1 LLQQN
6 SQQLQG
12 QLEQS
17 KNSLEKG
24 IIELTLTLSERI
36 KRAKKNKGLI
46 TKSGLFDSEWYSNE
60 YLNNSTIDEN
70 PLKHYLRIGIYIGHD
85 PNPLFNVN
93 YYTQQNPDVARSHE
107 NPVLHYIKFGW
118 KERRDPHPLFK
129 TTWYLQKNPDVE
141 ALNIDP
147 LRHYLKTGWLEGR
160 NPNELFDV
168 KWHLTNNPQI
178 DDAKCE
184 PLSYLITHR
193 ANEEII
199 TSFNIDSL
207 ISDCRYNQKSNCH
220 IQQEKKDS
228 VPAIGHRKISPTQKN
243 TSTNTKQTYRQ
254 IDVLVVAK
262 NVRLASAIW
271 RSGFLV
277 ESLQNNQFK
286 CTIRNEKEALN
297 LIPNTSIV
305 ILQKFTGLDTNLEK
319 LLSKAKEYN
328 VTVWGDMDDLF
339 HPEYIHHSGQALSG
353 LWDRS
358 QQLAI
363 ANGFSS
369 VIEEL
374 DGLLVSTEKLK
385 AAYKK
390 NYPKKD
396 IFIRRNTLPRRY
408 TVTDASSRLQTKG
421 LNIIYPSGSMSHKM
435 DLEPIC
441 EQIYNFLNSY
451 EDCTLTLL
459 GGDSVQVPKKLLERA
474 NVRLLPRI
482 DFGDMLE
489 EISRHDL
496 MLVPL
501 LKNPFNDAKSN
512 IKFIEAA
519 AAGIPI
525 LTTSVFEFNRCIKDG
540 VNGFIEDNYDN
551 WYGILSKLRKD
562 STLLNDVSAAA
573 HEYVLNNLTC
583 DRIEEELTDAIRS
596 KCQSSIDERY
606 ISKKHSKYP
615 NWLNANNKHITSVSK
630 PDILSR
636 INSYI
641 KFKASGRKAKY
652 VVYTCLSG
660 DYDSLKI
667 PEYLDNEVD
676 YVCYSDCPKDG
687 YGIWDV
693 RSYLPAINDDTRLSR
708 HPKILPHLYLKGY
721 ETSLYIDANV
731 LPIVSLIPLIKKFE
745 RSEKIVAGI
754 KHPWRNCIY
763 DEGNACI
770 KSNKDSKEKIKEAL
784 SFYKSQGYPKKYGLN
799 ENNFIMRRHNHPNV
813 IKTMEIWW
821 DVYSKYSRRD
831 QLSFNF
837 ALFLSKMEVA
847 EILLGEGKH
856 IRNVAEFFYFSH
868 QEEDIW
874 VNPLAK

>member
-1 LLQQN
+1 
-6 SQQLQG
+6 
-12 QLEQS
+12 
-17 KNSLEKG
+17 
-24 IIELTLTLSERI
+24 
-36 KRAKKNKGLI
+36 
-46 TKSGLFDSEWYSNE
+46 
-60 YLNNSTIDEN
+60 
-70 PLKHYLRIGIYIGHD
+70 
-85 PNPLFNVN
+85 
-93 YYTQQNPDVARSHE
+93 
-107 NPVLHYIKFGW
+107 
-118 KERRDPHPLFK
+118 
-129 TTWYLQKNPDVE
+129 
-141 ALNIDP
+141 
-147 LRHYLKTGWLEGR
+147 
-160 NPNELFDV
+160 
-168 KWHLTNNPQI
+168 
-178 DDAKCE
+178 
-184 PLSYLITHR
+184 
-193 ANEEII
+193 
-199 TSFNIDSL
+199 
-207 ISDCRYNQKSNCH
+207 
-220 IQQEKKDS
+220 
-228 VPAIGHRKISPTQKN
+228 
-243 TSTNTKQTYRQ
+243 
-254 IDVLVVAK
+254 
-262 NVRLASAIW
+262 
-271 RSGFLV
+271 
-277 ESLQNNQFK
+277 
-286 CTIRNEKEALN
+286 
-297 LIPNTSIV
+297 
-305 ILQKFTGLDTNLEK
+305 
-319 LLSKAKEYN
+319 
-328 VTVWGDMDDLF
+328 
-339 HPEYIHHSGQALSG
+339 
-353 LWDRS
+353 
-358 QQLAI
+358 
-363 ANGFSS
+363 
-369 VIEEL
+369 
-374 DGLLVSTEKLK
+374 
-385 AAYKK
+385 
-390 NYPKKD
+390 
-396 IFIRRNTLPRRY
+396 
-408 TVTDASSRLQTKG
+408 
-421 LNIIYPSGSMSHKM
+421 
-435 DLEPIC
+435 
-441 EQIYNFLNSY
+441 
-451 EDCTLTLL
+451 
-459 GGDSVQVPKKLLERA
+459 
-474 NVRLLPRI
+474 
-482 DFGDMLE
+482 
-489 EISRHDL
+489 
-496 MLVPL
+496 
-501 LKNPFNDAKSN
+501 
-512 IKFIEAA
+512 
-519 AAGIPI
+519 
-525 LTTSVFEFNRCIKDG
+525 VFEFNRCIKDG

-837 ALFLSKMEVA
+837 ALFLLKMEVA

-856 IRNVAEFFYFSH
+856 IRNVAEFFYFSY
-868 QEEDIW
+868 
-874 VNPLAK
+874 